1 MIKTLYLPGAAG
13 SGDFWRPVAERLN
26 GDFRLFS
33 WPGLGDQPADPD
45 INCIDDLVSLAAQEV
60 DQPVAIIAQS
70 MGGFVALKLALQF
83 PSLVRCLVL
92 AVTSGGVPV
101 QDLGGINWRP
111 SYAAKYPKASK
122 WIANP
127 VEDLS
132 SKLRDVRVPVL
143 LLWGDA
149 DPISPVAVGERLL
162 SLLPDASLK
171 VVSDADH
178 DLAVTH
184 AELVAAYIDE
194 HITAAMRN

>member
-13 SGDFWRPVAERLN
+13 SGDFWRPIAERLN

-33 WPGLGDQPADPD
+33 WPGLGDQPADPG
-45 INCIDDLVSLAAQEV
+45 IECIDDLVSSVAQEV
-60 DQPVAIIAQS
+60 NQPVAIVAQS

-111 SYAAKYPKASK
+111 NYAAKFPKASK
-122 WIANP
+122 WIASP

-132 SKLRDVRVPVL
+132 SQLHDVRVPVL

-162 SLLPDASLK
+162 SLLPNACLK
-171 VVSDADH
+171 VVSGADH

-184 AELVAAYIDE
+184 AELVAL
-194 HITAAMRN
+194 HIENHIAAATRI